1 MTIFDGVAARGLV
14 NGRGP
19 PHAAGGIYH
28 QIFTIKYCH
37 GPLTIKCISELSHDL
52 LICIPVPDRSI
63 STNLALSF
71 SGFSVRMRLILPAAS
86 GSLATI

>member
-28 QIFTIKYCH
+28 QI
-37 GPLTIKCISELSHDL
+37 LSW
-52 LICIPVPDRSI
+52 
-63 STNLALSF
+63 
-71 SGFSVRMRLILPAAS
+71 SVDNKMYF
-86 GSLATI
+86 